1 MFDAV
6 LSRLGHS
13 IDARFRLVVVAVF
26 ALGTLVSLASAW
38 YDAGAAADES
48 YDRLLQSAAVQFLDS
63 AVVVEDAP
71 QLVPPVSAFDTLGI
85 AADDRFYYAVRR
97 GDGTFVT
104 GYDDLPEVAPAPSGA
119 GLRESA
125 MTRLYR
131 EQDVRFLTV
140 SRAMGNAEQAARL
153 RVTVGQTLLARKAMQ
168 RQLFLRAAPAALV
181 LSLLGF
187 MATLRAARLAVRP
200 LARLSALIEA
210 REPGNL
216 KRIDMEG
223 PRETEGLVRAING
236 LVSRVEARLG
246 TMQFFARLTAHQL
259 RTPLT
264 ALGAQLDL
272 LANEATENRQVRR
285 IARLK
290 DRLTEL
296 NRLIHQLLG
305 HAMIAYRGE
314 AALRQDVDLCELV
327 RQAAID
333 LIEEAG
339 AFHCEL
345 AVDLPDVPIMVKGDA
360 VMLREAV
367 MNLIHN
373 AMTHGGP
380 GMIRIA
386 ATSRGGRVVLAVAD
400 QGPGILPEQWPRAVQ
415 PFALKRQSELG
426 AGLGLSIV
434 HETARAH
441 GGTLAFGRDAEGLF
455 EVRIELPGDEA

>member
-1 MFDAV
+1 M
-6 LSRLGHS
+6 
-13 IDARFRLVVVAVF
+13 VVAVF

-38 YDAGAAADES
+38 YDAGSAADES

-63 AVVVEDAP
+63 AVVLDDEP

-85 AADDRFYYAVRR
+85 ASDDRFYYAVRK
-97 GDGTFVT
+97 GNGTLMT
-104 GYDDLPEVAPAPSGA
+104 GYDDLPVTPPPVMVRRALG
-119 GLRESA
+119 ESA
-125 MTRLYR
+125 LTRPYR
-131 EQDVRFLTV
+131 GQDVRFFTV
-140 SRAMGNAEQAARL
+140 TRALGNGEHAARL
-153 RVTVGQTLLARKAMQ
+153 TVTVGQTLLAREAM
-168 RQLFLRAAPAALV
+168 RRHLFLRAAPGALV

-200 LARLSALIEA
+200 LARLSAMIEA
-210 REPGNL
+210 REPGDL
-216 KRIDMEG
+216 KRIDMTG
-223 PRETEGLVRAING
+223 PRETEGLVKAING

-272 LANEATENRQVRR
+272 LGNEVTESRQLGR

-314 AALRQDVDLCELV
+314 IAPLQPLDLGELV

-345 AVDLPDVPIMVKGDA
+345 AVDLPEAPLMVKGDG

-380 GMIRIA
+380 GVIRIA
-386 ATSRGGRVVLAVAD
+386 ATQTEGRVMLGVAD
-400 QGPGILPEQWPRAVQ
+400 QGPGISPAQWPRAVQ
-415 PFALKRQSELG
+415 PFALKRQAELG
-426 AGLGLSIV
+426 AGLGLSIA

-455 EVRIELPGDEA
+455 QVRLELPGAAA